1 MGTHGDLGTAFKW
14 EAPFPD
20 MKPTFK
26 KYTKKAVNEAVS
38 LVNGRKWILLLFIC
52 SLIWTWIWI

>member
-38 LVNGRKWILLLFIC
+38 LVNGRESILLLFIC
-52 SLIWTWIWI
+52 SLIWT